1 MRIAGTFFNNSMANQ
16 INLLAGRQYQLQN
29 QATTGQSITAPEDD
43 PTGMMQALGLQADS
57 ASVAQYAQNISTL
70 QNRSSLVA
78 NALQQL
84 KTISDRIGELATQS
98 DGTASPTQLQAN
110 ATETTQ
116 LIKQAVDVMNTKD
129 GDNGYIF
136 GGTASSQPPYVLAT
150 DANGNVTGVTY
161 QGNASVAETEIGQN
175 ITASVDVPGENNSGS
190 GARGVITD
198 SRYGAD
204 FFNHLI
210 SFQNNLLAGNTSAIM
225 TTDRPA
231 LSKDEDNLVYQV
243 GENGAVLARL
253 DAAASAA
260 TAKQSSLNASLNS
273 VAGADLTQTITQLT
287 QTQNAYQIAMQS
299 SASILQMRTTLLAN
313 LP

>member
-1 MRIAGTFFNNSMANQ
+1 MRIAGTSYSESMANQ
-16 INLLAGRQYQLQN
+16 INLLAGRQYKLQN

-43 PTGMMQALGLQADS
+43 PSGMVQALGLQADG
-57 ASVAQYAQNISTL
+57 ASVTQYAQNISTL
-70 QNRSSLVA
+70 QNRSTLVA

-116 LIKQAVDVMNTKD
+116 LIKQAADIMNAKD
-129 GDNGYIF
+129 GDNYLF
-136 GGTASSQPPYVLAT
+136 GGTASGQPPYAVAM

-161 QGNASVAETEIGQN
+161 QGNASVNETEIGQN
-175 ITASVDVPGENNSGS
+175 ITVSVDVPGANTSGS
-190 GARGVITD
+190 GARGVISD

-210 SFQNNLLAGNTSAIM
+210 SFQNNLLAGNKSAIAA
-225 TTDRPA
+225 TDVPA
-231 LSKDEDNLVYQV
+231 LGKDEDNFIYQIA
-243 GENGAVLARL
+243 ENGAVGARL
-253 DAAASAA
+253 VAGASAA
-260 TAKQSSLNASLNS
+260 SAKQSSLNASLNS

-287 QTQNAYQIAMQS
+287 QAQNAYQIAMQS
-299 SASILQMRTTLLAN
+299 SASIMQMRTTLLSS